1 MLVFSKNLK
10 KKINYDRKKSIENTN
25 NILILI
31 DSLDELN
38 IYISSLTV
46 MLEESTYSIIIKK
59 FCELKD
65 IYSAFIYLDKMKKY
79 GLRPKLRTYSPLIKL
94 ITEQEDIEKFIYIFN
109 EIEQNKIKLL
119 EEDYSRIIY
128 LCVKYKLS
136 IFNIVIETINKYM
149 INFTKPSFNI
159 LEQVLIQKPFT
170 PKKIDIN
177 KNTKID
183 LLTHLDK
190 FFSKNNKKKLIKWLN
205 IYKVSKNITILDGA
219 NIGYYNNRTNKDIN
233 NILNIFQ
240 INNIITYL
248 YNLGYI
254 PLIILHNRH
263 ITYRTL
269 NNAEQK
275 IIDNWTNKNL
285 VYWTPNNTNDDI
297 FWIYGTIY
305 LSLYTNIYLITNDQL
320 RDHKF
325 ILSKYNINNLDY
337 IFKIFNEYYILNYS
351 IIYNKIELEY
361 PSSYTIC
368 IQQDDN
374 KDSWFIPIKNND
386 FIIFYNITY

>member
-386 FIIFYNITY
+386 SIIFYNITY

>member
-1 MLVFSKNLK
+1 K

-248 YNLGYI
+248 YNL
-254 PLIILHNRH
+254 
-263 ITYRTL
+263 
-269 NNAEQK
+269 
-275 IIDNWTNKNL
+275 
-285 VYWTPNNTNDDI
+285 
-297 FWIYGTIY
+297 
-305 LSLYTNIYLITNDQL
+305 
-320 RDHKF
+320 
-325 ILSKYNINNLDY
+325 
-337 IFKIFNEYYILNYS
+337 
-351 IIYNKIELEY
+351 
-361 PSSYTIC
+361 
-368 IQQDDN
+368 
-374 KDSWFIPIKNND
+374 
-386 FIIFYNITY
+386 